1 MRNDIVI
8 ISIVIG
14 ICLFGIYEPVHAT
27 VFSNSLK
34 TCQLYCSE
42 RNLAFPLARGEF
54 TWNQEDLSKCD
65 YNCRVNSCHHGCHD
79 LDEPLSKC
87 ETRCTEE
94 GITFDS
100 CAQGCHA
107 VEHAFL
113 VQVQELLY
121 QITVTIDALDESLR
135 LRWQFPENLL
145 AQVQEVAAAD
155 VGWYA
160 QSRPSDGKTG
170 WRWTALPPTAFR
182 NSTLSTE
189 INIPFEPTTHL
200 QVRLALSYRNRI
212 GVSRAITYQMP
223 LRVVP
228 SRLEISSQLQVAV
241 DKVAICW
248 KAEASMTQF
257 KIALATLDGNSLFT
271 ETTDKKCYLLES
283 LPKENCCLATVTDVT
298 TEEQQQS
305 ANVKL
310 DIIQPAA
317 PPEEM
322 VPAPTRL
329 VLSTGTH
336 LLQMRN
342 TDDYIV
348 SEEPLAIPFE
358 IPEGDSITSVEGISS
373 TSLVVGSN
381 RGSVWLL
388 SLEYND
394 TVIYT
399 TPTVI
404 RQSDEVEHP
413 ATQIEYDSMQ
423 NAIYVVLNDKGIAR
437 CTLENPSCYVLPNS
451 DSLNPIRTVAVDSMN
466 GFLYFLGADHQIYR
480 SELLPFEKVEN
491 YQLSTVTPFSDIP
504 PSTAIEIDR
513 EKFQLLAALQNGTI
527 LAKNL
532 ISGKLTAKRSGEYH
546 AVKRLLIEKN
556 RMFWWREKCGDTPLD
571 EMCFYSEDGQ
581 KDAGD
586 AHFSRYLYS
595 GKIVDFALLSDA
607 ILPPTLTP
615 PEKIGLVMSDLR
627 AKISWIPPVN
637 LPFQASGNS
646 WRNISYEVRLVP
658 SGNPDSPVAVKMSN
672 DTSVMVPVSPSSEY
686 TASVRVC
693 WNSVCSPFVNVINTA
708 FAALK
713 YPPVAF
719 LRRSNDATTA
729 FDLLGDEMQ
738 ADAITGVFQP
748 CCDGIMAFDNTT
760 RTLYT
765 LDANECDVV
774 YHRVSE
780 PGEVFPFTS
789 FLSVKFLTLLTS
801 RAVLVLATSYQI
813 VSYRLTGTVEHV
825 IFSCSSPFEECPEI
839 IGLSSDDTSGE
850 IHYLAQFLNGT
861 TVLYELNQED
871 RTPRPLATSTD
882 LPQMRQLLVTNN
894 KVIFVTQRGRVGQS
908 DKKLGSLNVNYA
920 LGDVNTV
927 VPVNPT
933 DISNRVEIQADS
945 VVMGEAKKDEL
956 SWVVEPRQEPGNVLY
971 KISLYKD
978 KLFVGDA
985 HTAITTLTKM
995 TLPSELLQ
1003 SWSSAQRFDVSIAG
1017 ITTWTSFNT
1026 SKIGLQA
1033 PLKPPTA
1040 PTNVRLYATQQKT
1053 VDGARA
1059 IISLFW
1065 SPPLQWNATPFQ
1077 YIINC
1082 TKDDGTTQGGPVG
1095 STVTHISFEVKSG
1108 KVECSVAA
1116 ANEPN
1121 NVGEFTPKISIDSSE
1136 LKPLVR
1142 LFAIDSTNALIAI
1155 TNVTQDEPVSKRE
1168 KRQISHVNRVMEYQ
1182 AIAFIG
1188 NDLFA
1193 VRKEHDSLQPV
1204 LVQIDTN
1211 DIDNIV
1217 HKVSIGGDVSRVDTM
1232 TSDWVG
1238 HRLLLVSGQA
1248 LYQLPLDAF
1257 LTTSLLTPRK
1267 LIELSTG
1274 ATDAKQL
1281 TFDPFKNTAYLLT
1294 RNGSL
1299 FLLNLARSHEKNL
1312 ALAVPCLTSQTVTW
1326 MMTEFAWNRASS
1338 PKIYALTWNGLI
1350 VIDVEENNKC
1360 NEVRI
1365 DWNKFG
1371 EKGLK
1376 AMSAFAIADKLFV
1389 FVTSSEMLIYGR
1401 ETVVPIPI
1409 TYPPLRQI
1417 LAVSQ
1422 SSQPYPDRSCFTL
1435 PSSAGIQFT
1444 VVNEGKTGAFL
1455 EVSKPPP
1462 PNICHGVSLPQ
1473 THYEVYFTRK
1483 NTDKVKHIRSYTEK
1497 IHVENGILDKETDYE
1512 VTVAWLNRY
1521 SDASGISDAKSFRTG
1536 FGYPSAPRSLQAIA
1550 VTPDTIYLYW
1560 NLPETL
1566 NAPIAEIK
1574 YKISQQASGLASPS
1588 SIAVQEYSDGMFSPT
1603 TSDSA
1608 SCLVSPCRAKV
1619 ANLRPATEYRFW
1631 ATSIHKSHLNSQFLE
1646 DAEAI
1651 SQEASART
1659 KDIPGTLR
1667 PDNVTGSSL
1676 LLRWNSLQAEQP
1688 PSVIS
1693 VQYKETGST
1702 SGWKSPSNA
1711 SFDPSVSTILVLIN
1725 GLLSATSYDYRFV
1738 AAYSGSITIEN
1749 RAVGFKEYYYQGVQQ
1764 AKTKAGVPT
1773 APQQVEAR
1781 MDEEGWI
1788 VLWKEPSSDGG
1799 SPITSYAVEMR
1810 HNRSAEWE
1818 IAERGLDGWKLW
1830 WRPAKSD
1837 RRQTW
1842 EFRVRAANLEGFGA
1856 YGYSTDTKVP
1866 PPAEETSQSWLY
1878 VVLTVSLVAILVL
1891 LTLIFLMIR
1900 ARARASRLKK
1910 ERNLDKNCI
1919 TLEKIAGLDQ
1929 SPCQPM
1935 PPEMLNEI
1943 KNLPHVRSDNV
1954 RLEKKLGTGSFGEV
1968 WEGVAT
1974 RLPMRDRETRVAIK
1988 TLRQGYEE
1996 SEKIR
2001 FMKEAI
2007 LMNNFDHPNI
2017 VKLLGVCLEG
2027 PKEYLILELMEGGDL
2042 LNFLKASSPTDSY
2055 PSQLSLRDVLSMLID
2070 IGRGGAYLE
2079 SIRHVHRDLAARNCL
2094 ISSRTSR
2101 SNRVTKIGALRFPPD
2116 QNDINLIG
2124 GGGESSSDFGLA
2136 RGVFNSEYYKVR
2148 GEDFLPLRWLAPECI
2163 MEGMFSSKSDIWAF
2177 GILMYEIVSLGQ
2189 KPYLNMDNNQVLTH
2203 VRNGGTPPK
2212 PVYCPDPLFKIM
2224 QLCWT
2229 FERDQRPSFV
2239 EILSMFEKLRDKVE
2253 FQDDKPYP
2261 PCGGHYNGAFDLSQ
2275 DSTSSEKL
2283 DTDKGIYNQGYNE
2296 MERLSEQIRF
2306 EKSGN
2311 GSAAVRK
2318 YSGPL
2323 TMRSMRKDSKTK
2335 PTPFALPA
2343 EGDTRFQS
2351 SVASGNRAD
2360 TSVSNDTLT
2369 TSYDY
2374 GSSYQLPSFASSARS
2389 PFLLPSNLSSYD
2401 TPKKK
2406 SSYLSDNGGAEDM
2419 PHSRSWAGPSQNRHR
2434 IMHPSSSAY
2443 TFALRPGPNDPSSS
2457 QAYPRK
2463 SRTPAV
2469 TPSSSYDNQR
2479 RNRKNPLGLLYP
2491 L

>member
-1 MRNDIVI
+1 MLYVLVI
-8 ISIVIG
+8 TAIFC
-14 ICLFGIYEPVHAT
+14 ICGTSLAT

-34 TCQLYCSE
+34 TCQLLCSE

-54 TWNQEDLSKCD
+54 TWKQDDLVKCD
-65 YNCRVNSCHHGCHD
+65 FNCRVNSCHHGCRD

-100 CAQGCHA
+100 CAQGCYA
-107 VEHAFL
+107 VEQAFL

-121 QITVTIDALDESLR
+121 QVSVTIDALDENLR
-135 LRWQFPENLL
+135 LRWQFPDAVL
-145 AQVQEVAAAD
+145 AQMQEIAAAD
-155 VGWYA
+155 VGWFA
-160 QSRPSDGKTG
+160 QSRPTSGKTG
-170 WRWTALPPTAFR
+170 WRWTALPNTAFR
-182 NSTLSTE
+182 NSSLSTE
-189 INIPFEPTTHL
+189 VHIPLEPTTQL
-200 QVRLALSYRNRI
+200 QVRLALSYRNRV
-212 GVSRAITYQMP
+212 GVSRAVTYQMP

-228 SRLEISSQLQVAV
+228 SKLEITSQLQLAA

-271 ETTDKKCYLLES
+271 DNTDKRCYLLES
-283 LPKENCCLATVTDVT
+283 LPKENCCRATVTDVT
-298 TEEQQQS
+298 VEEPRQS
-305 ANVKL
+305 ASVKL
-310 DIIQPAA
+310 DVIQP
-317 PPEEM
+317 PPPPVEEAS
-322 VPAPTRL
+322 PQSIRL
-329 VLSTGTH
+329 VFSTGTR

-342 TDDYIV
+342 ADDYIV
-348 SEEPLAIPFE
+348 SEEPLTIPFE
-358 IPEGDSITSVEGISS
+358 IPDGETITSLEGISS
-373 TSLVVGSN
+373 SSLVVGSS
-381 RGSVWLL
+381 RGSVWFL

-394 TVIYT
+394 TLIST

-404 RQSDEVEHP
+404 RQSEEEEHP

-423 NAIYVVLNDKGIAR
+423 NAVYVVLHDKGIAR
-437 CTLENPSCYVLPNS
+437 CTLEDPSCFLLPNS
-451 DSLNPIRTVAVDSMN
+451 DSLNPIRAVAVDSIN
-466 GFLYFLGADHQIYR
+466 GFLYFLGADHQVYR

-491 YQLSTVTPFSDIP
+491 YQLSTIVPFSDIP
-504 PSTAIEIDR
+504 SASAIEVDR
-513 EKFQLLAALQNGTI
+513 EKFQLLAALKNGTI

-532 ISGKLTAKRSGEYH
+532 ISGKVTSKRSGEFH
-546 AVKRLLIEKN
+546 AVKRLLIEKD
-556 RMFWWREKCGDTPLD
+556 RLFWWREKCGDTLLD
-571 EMCFYSEDGQ
+571 EMCFYSEDNQ

-595 GKIVDFALLSDA
+595 GKIVDFAVLREMA
-607 ILPPTLTP
+607 LPPTLTP
-615 PEKIGLVMSDLR
+615 PEKIGLIMSDTK
-627 AKISWIPPVN
+627 AKVSWIPPVN
-637 LPFQASGNS
+637 LPFQVFGNS
-646 WRNISYEVRLVP
+646 WRNISYEVRLV
-658 SGNPDSPVAVKMSN
+658 SPDTPDLPVAFKMSN
-672 DTSVMVPVSPSSEY
+672 ETCVTLTITPGAEY

-693 WNSVCSPFVNVINTA
+693 WHNVCSPFVNVINTA
-708 FAALK
+708 FVTLK
-713 YPPVAF
+713 YPPIAF
-719 LRRSNDATTA
+719 LKRSNEATTA

-738 ADAITGVFQP
+738 WDAITSVFQP
-748 CCDGIMAFDNTT
+748 CCDGIMSFDNTT
-760 RTLYT
+760 KTLYS
-765 LDANECDVV
+765 LDSNEGNVI
-774 YHRVSE
+774 YRR
-780 PGEVFPFTS
+780 PGEPMEANPFTS
-789 FLSVKFLTLLTS
+789 FLSVKFLTVLAS
-801 RAVLVLATSYQI
+801 RASLVLASSYQI
-813 VSYRLTGTVEHV
+813 ISYRLTGTLEHM
-825 IFSCSSPFEECPEI
+825 IYTCSSPYDDCAEV
-839 IGLSSDDTSGE
+839 IGLSSDDVSGE
-850 IHYLAQFLNGT
+850 IHFLAQFPNGS
-861 TVLYELNQED
+861 TVLYELNQD
-871 RTPRPLATSTD
+871 HRTPRPLATSND
-882 LPQMRQLLVTNN
+882 LPQIRQLLVTNE
-894 KVIFVTQRGRVGQS
+894 KVIFVTQRGRVGQC

-920 LGDVNTV
+920 LVDVNTV

-933 DISNRVEIQADS
+933 DVSNYLELPAET
-945 VVMGEAKKDEL
+945 VVMGDSKKDEL
-956 SWVVEPRQEPGNVLY
+956 SWAVEPRQEPGTVLY
-971 KISLYKD
+971 KVSLYKE
-978 KLFVGDA
+978 KLFAGDA
-985 HTAITTLTKM
+985 HILATTSSKYN
-995 TLPSELLQ
+995 LPSDLLQ
-1003 SWSSAQRFDVSIAG
+1003 SWSSAQRFDANIVG
-1017 ITTWTSFNT
+1017 ITAWMSVNASRT
-1026 SKIGLQA
+1026 GLQA
-1033 PLKPPTA
+1033 PLKPPTV

-1065 SPPLQWNATPFQ
+1065 SPPVEWNAAPFQ

-1121 NVGEFTPKISIDSSE
+1121 NVGEFSPKISIDSSE

-1155 TNVTQDEPVSKRE
+1155 TNVTQDEPSKRE

-1193 VRKEHDSLQPV
+1193 IRKEHDSLQPV

-1211 DIDNIV
+1211 DIDTIV

-1248 LYQLPLDAF
+1248 LYQLSLDAF

-1267 LIELSTG
+1267 LIELTTG

-1281 TFDPFKNTAYLLT
+1281 TYDPFKNTAYLLT

-1299 FLLNLARSHEKNL
+1299 FSMNLARSHEKNL
-1312 ALAVPCLTSQTVTW
+1312 ALVVPCLASQTVTW

-1338 PKIYALTWNGLI
+1338 PKVYALTWNGLV

-1401 ETVVPIPI
+1401 ETVCPFPIA
-1409 TYPPLRQI
+1409 YPPLRQI

-1422 SSQPYPDRSCFTL
+1422 SSQPYPDRSCFAL

-1473 THYEVYFTRK
+1473 THYEVYFNRK
-1483 NTDKVKHIRSYTEK
+1483 NSDKVKHIRSYTEK
-1497 IHVENGILDKETDYE
+1497 IHVENGILDKETDYD

-1521 SDASGISDAKSFRTG
+1521 SDASGISDAKPFRTG
-1536 FGYPSAPRSLQAIA
+1536 FGYPSAPRSLQAVA

-1560 NLPETL
+1560 NLPDTL

-1574 YKISQQASGLASPS
+1574 YKISQQAPGLVVPT
-1588 SIAVQEYSDGMFSPT
+1588 SIAVQEYAEGVFSPT
-1603 TSDSA
+1603 TTDSA
-1608 SCLVSPCRAKV
+1608 SCLVSPCRAKI
-1619 ANLRPATEYRFW
+1619 ANLRPATEYKFW

-1646 DAEAI
+1646 DSEAI

-1688 PSVIS
+1688 PSLIS
-1693 VQYKETGST
+1693 VQYKESGSAG
-1702 SGWKSPSNA
+1702 GWKSPSNA

-1738 AAYSGSITIEN
+1738 ASYTGTISVEN
-1749 RAVGFKEYYYQGVQQ
+1749 RAVAFKEFYYQGVHQ

-1773 APQQVEAR
+1773 APLQVEAR

-1788 VLWKEPSSDGG
+1788 VSWKEPSSDGG

-1810 HNRSAEWE
+1810 HNRSTEWE

-1830 WRPAKSD
+1830 WRPARSD
-1837 RRQTW
+1837 RQTW
-1842 EFRVRAANLEGFGA
+1842 EFRVRATNAEGFGA
-1856 YGYSTDTKVP
+1856 YGYSSETVVP
-1866 PPAEETSQSWLY
+1866 PPAQDGSQSWLY
-1878 VVLTVSLVAILVL
+1878 VVLSVSLVTILIL

-1900 ARARASRLKK
+1900 ARARATRLKK
-1910 ERNLDKNCI
+1910 ERNQDKNCI
-1919 TLEKIAGLDQ
+1919 TLEKIAGLEHA
-1929 SPCQPM
+1929 PCQPM

-1943 KNLPHVRSDNV
+1943 KNLPHVKSDDI

-1974 RLPMRDRETRVAIK
+1974 RLPMRDRETKVAVK

-1996 SEKIR
+1996 AEKIK

-2027 PKEYLILELMEGGDL
+2027 PKQYLILELMEGGDL
-2042 LNFLKASSPTDSY
+2042 LNFLRASSPTDSY

-2079 SIRHVHRDLAARNCL
+2079 SNRHVHRDLAARNCL
-2094 ISSRTSR
+2094 ISSR
-2101 SNRVTKIGALRFPPD
+2101 NPHPHRVTKIA
-2116 QNDINLIG
+2116 
-2124 GGGESSSDFGLA
+2124 DFGLS
-2136 RGVFNSEYYKVR
+2136 RGVCDSEYYRVR

-2163 MEGMFSSKSDIWAF
+2163 MEGMFSSKSDVWAF
-2177 GILMYEIVSLGQ
+2177 GILMYEIVGLGQ
-2189 KPYLNMDNNQVLTH
+2189 KPYFHMDNTQVLAH
-2203 VRNGGTPPK
+2203 VKNGGTPSK

-2224 QLCWT
+2224 QLCWAYDKD
-2229 FERDQRPSFV
+2229 ERPTFV
-2239 EILSMFEKLRDKVE
+2239 EILSMFEKLRDKIE

-2261 PCGGHYNGAFDLSQ
+2261 PYGGHYNGAFDLSQ
-2275 DSTSSEKL
+2275 DSTSSEKMEA
-2283 DTDKGIYNQGYNE
+2283 DRGMYNQGFCDLD
-2296 MERLSEQIRF
+2296 RFSEQNRF
-2306 EKSGN
+2306 DKL
-2311 GSAAVRK
+2311 GSSNASIPK
-2318 YSGPL
+2318 QSLPL
-2323 TMRSMRKDSKTK
+2323 SMRSMRKESKTK
-2335 PTPFALPA
+2335 PLPLPSPS
-2343 EGDTRFQS
+2343 EIDIRFQLGGS
-2351 SVASGNRAD
+2351 NGNRAD
-2360 TSVSNDTLT
+2360 SSISNDTFT
-2369 TSYDY
+2369 TSCDY
-2374 GSSYQLPSFASSARS
+2374 NSSYQLPSFASSSRT
-2389 PFLLPSNLSSYD
+2389 PFLLPSNLSSYES
-2401 TPKKK
+2401 PKKK
-2406 SSYLSDNGGAEDM
+2406 TSLALDNEQAEEM
-2419 PHSRSWAGPSQNRHR
+2419 PHSRSWAGPSRNRNR
-2434 IMHPSSSAY
+2434 LIQPSSSAY
-2443 TFALRPGPNDPSSS
+2443 SFASRPGPSDPSSS
-2457 QAYPRK
+2457 QGYPRK
-2463 SRTPAV
+2463 SRTPAA
-2469 TPSSSYDNQR
+2469 TPSSSYDSKR
-2479 RNRKNPLGLLYP
+2479 RSRVSQV
-2491 L
+2491 